1 MIIGVHALL
10 YAPDAEEARTFFRD
24 VLGLSS
30 VDAGGGWPIF
40 ALPPAEVAAHP
51 TSGAASHELYLMCD
65 DLDATMKELSAKGA
79 EFGSEITEEQW
90 GRVATIK
97 VPGGGDLGL
106 YQPYHPLAI
115 EQIEQK

>member
-10 YAPDAEEARTFFRD
+10 YAPEADEARAFFRD

-40 ALPPAEVAAHP
+40 ALPPAELGVHP
-51 TSGAASHELYLMCD
+51 TPSGPSHELYLLCD
-65 DLDATMKELSAKGA
+65 DLDATMKDLSAKGA
-79 EFGSEITEEQW
+79 EFVGDVTEEQW

-97 VPGGGDLGL
+97 VPGGGELGL
-106 YQPYHPLAI
+106 YQASHPLAI
-115 EQIEQK
+115 GQQ